1 MASKSSCCSKNL
13 GYLGGFPGG
22 SGVKDLTAK
31 AEMWVRS
38 LDGDPLEKK
47 MAAHSSIVWK
57 IPWTEGPGELQP
69 MGSQRV
75 RHN

>member
-22 SGVKDLTAK
+22 SGLKNLTAK

-38 LDGDPLEKK
+38 LSGDPLEKK
-47 MAAHSSIVWK
+47 MATHSSIV
-57 IPWTEGPGELQP
+57 
-69 MGSQRV
+69 
-75 RHN
+75 